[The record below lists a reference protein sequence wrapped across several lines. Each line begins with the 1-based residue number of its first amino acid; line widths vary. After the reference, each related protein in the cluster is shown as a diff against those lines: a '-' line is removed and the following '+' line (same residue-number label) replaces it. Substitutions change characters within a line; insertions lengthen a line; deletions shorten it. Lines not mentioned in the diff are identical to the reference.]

1 MDPEQLQAGL
11 LLVSGLTAATL
22 LTVFILRA
30 RRHRR
35 DRERGKQEKIVTAED
50 DFEAINCHLQTD
62 LKTQILER
70 INQVKTDIK
79 ARKLQRDHN
88 MADLLTEQEKEIS
101 EKRSEFEIAKEIIE
115 YKYREKIDT
124 LKQDVKTE
132 ILEMKESLKSL
143 RIILSNSPVLSTTET
158 MSNTKSE
165 LECPV
170 CKIPDPVFSSHQ
182 SPQHFWDTKILQPP
196 SNYPSCQI

>member
-1 MDPEQLQAGL
+1 MGWEGRLG
-11 LLVSGLTAATL
+11 
-22 LTVFILRA
+22 
-30 RRHRR
+30 
-35 DRERGKQEKIVTAED
+35 EE
-50 DFEAINCHLQTD
+50 
-62 LKTQILER
+62 
-70 INQVKTDIK
+70 
-79 ARKLQRDHN
+79 
-88 MADLLTEQEKEIS
+88 DLLNEQEKEIF

-115 YKYREKIDT
+115 YKYREKIDA

-170 CKIPDPVFSSHQ
+170 C
-182 SPQHFWDTKILQPP
+182 LEEMRPP
-196 SNYPSCQI
+196 RRFRIFITLVAGVP